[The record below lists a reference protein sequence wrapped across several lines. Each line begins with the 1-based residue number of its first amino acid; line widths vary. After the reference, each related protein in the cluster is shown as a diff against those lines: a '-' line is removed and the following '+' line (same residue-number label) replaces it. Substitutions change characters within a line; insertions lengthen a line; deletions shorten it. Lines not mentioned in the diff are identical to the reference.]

1 MSHLS
6 IWTVMTMAS
15 VCGNEVRLT
24 CWEEKVIG
32 IWDHLVWVME
42 PSTTTWLT

>member
-6 IWTVMTMAS
+6 LWTVMTMVL

-24 CWEEKVIG
+24 CWKEKVIG
-32 IWDHLVWVME
+32 I
-42 PSTTTWLT
+42 

>member
-6 IWTVMTMAS
+6 MWTVTTMVS

-24 CWEEKVIG
+24 SWEEKVID
-32 IWDHLVWVME
+32 I
-42 PSTTTWLT
+42 